1 MSSKCRS
8 LLAGDAVHV
17 RNHPVLN
24 RLPHDKLWA
33 LSLSNGQA
41 GSYK

>member
-1 MSSKCRS
+1 MSGSCRS
-8 LLAGDAVHV
+8 LLAGDAVDV
-17 RNHPVLN
+17 QQPPMLN